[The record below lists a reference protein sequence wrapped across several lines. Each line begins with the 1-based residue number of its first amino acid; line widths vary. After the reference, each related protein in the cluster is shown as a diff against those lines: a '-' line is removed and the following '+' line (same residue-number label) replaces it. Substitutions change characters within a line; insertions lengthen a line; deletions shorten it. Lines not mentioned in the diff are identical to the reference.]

1 MFSSQSKEQINKEKL
16 KKILNDSMSLTQRTL
31 YKQKAGKKNTNS
43 IMTDENSQNFN
54 QNSTKLG
61 FFNERKYSWNETQ
74 SISEKKFFENTLR
87 SPKNTSSQQIIVPK
101 INLESSQN
109 IKLPFSQNLPKLHRL
124 KTEYSQSGIEFKKAD
139 TSVLTI
145 NTNDQM
151 VEAQIERNI
160 ALQNNFQQLS
170 IKVLDV
176 LENIRNNDNE
186 KVDSTMEELLFFLSS
201 TCKTELEL
209 SKMINLSIK
218 QSNKISQINLINQ
231 RLNEKLS
238 FFQEKFQLTNY
249 KSDEIKEKYLKS
261 IKELNLNKKVILNQK
276 KIIEQLEQRLD
287 FILSSDYLNEQ
298 QIPKSQNIRKVVTEL
313 VKENE
318 NLKRDNMK
326 KDEELKRLT
335 DTKLKLNQKLN
346 LLSQKIEFLKS
357 RVSIKEIDEIFLENN
372 NLKVSK
378 NINSNFKENGSIL
391 QNDEL
396 PEKLDFRVNQLRN
409 EYKSLVIDLL
419 EHGSNIFLEQYNGIK
434 DEKRKS
440 DYVKLILSQY
450 LLLNDF
456 AERCNKISQLVHNLE
471 RIDNIDDL
479 LSQTNIDLK
488 QIFKCKQAHVWLYD
502 QQTGIF
508 FTINENNIEE
518 RALNCKG
525 LFSEIIKHQLAS
537 NKSENQD
544 FIVYQQILQETQHQI
559 NIKKQGLPNEKQE
572 NFIYSKTSL
581 CIPLTFSG
589 IKKQIIGILEIT
601 GSKSKVFS
609 GDDEYCAV
617 VISQFLNNQVE
628 RIRDMRIKVMENR
641 YKDFLQ
647 EAFLDFVQC
656 KDKSQFTDCVGTWL
670 HRIFTITQYKFYFVQ
685 ENIFK
690 DDKNIEFSKQHGWAG
705 HVNQTLIIQNIKNT
719 DNFNP
724 QVDLY
729 SILPIQIIPIQNN
742 QKTVALIEVPVKKCN
757 RTSSIQDEFTFSS
770 SPFMGLD
777 NSFENALKQFCTHIA
792 IALSINKID

>member
-1 MFSSQSKEQINKEKL
+1 
-16 KKILNDSMSLTQRTL
+16 MSLTQRTL
-31 YKQKAGKKNTNS
+31 YKQKAGKKNINN

-54 QNSTKLG
+54 QNSTKTG
-61 FFNERKYSWNETQ
+61 FINERKYSWNETQ
-74 SISEKKFFENTLR
+74 LISEKKLFENTLR
-87 SPKNTSSQQIIVPK
+87 SPKNLSSQQIFVPK

-109 IKLPFSQNLPKLHRL
+109 LKYSFSQSLPKLHRL
-124 KTEYSQSGIEFKKAD
+124 KTEYSQSGIELKKKD
-139 TSVLTI
+139 TSLLTI
-145 NTNDQM
+145 NTNDKM

-176 LENIRNNDNE
+176 LENIRSNDSE
-186 KVDSTMEELLFFLSS
+186 KVDSIMEELLVFLSS

-298 QIPKSQNIRKVVTEL
+298 QIPKSQNIRKVITEL
-313 VKENE
+313 VKENQ
-318 NLKRDNMK
+318 NLKRDNIK

-335 DTKLKLNQKLN
+335 DIKIKLNQKLN

-372 NLKVSK
+372 NLKISK
-378 NINSNFKENGSIL
+378 NINSNYKENGSIL

-419 EHGSNIFLEQYNGIK
+419 EHGSNIFLEQYNEIK

-440 DYVKLILSQY
+440 EYVKLILSQY

-456 AERCNKISQLVHNLE
+456 AERCNKISLLVHYLE
-471 RIDNIDDL
+471 RIDDIDDL
-479 LSQTNIDLK
+479 LSQTNTELK
-488 QIFKCKQAHVWLYD
+488 NIFKCKQAHVWLYD
-502 QQTGIF
+502 QSTGIF
-508 FTINENNIEE
+508 FTINENNVEE

-525 LFSEIIKHQLAS
+525 LFSEIVKHQLAS
-537 NKSENQD
+537 NKSENQE
-544 FIVYQQILQETQHQI
+544 FIVYQQILQETQLQ
-559 NIKKQGLPNEKQE
+559 NNAKKQGLQNEKQE

-581 CIPLTFSG
+581 CVPLIFTG
-589 IKKQIIGILEIT
+589 IKKQTIGILEIT

-609 GDDEYCAV
+609 VDDEYCAV
-617 VISQFLNNQVE
+617 IISQFLNNQVA
-628 RIRDMRIKVMENR
+628 RVRDMRIKVMENR

-647 EAFLDFVQC
+647 EAFFDLIQC
-656 KDKSQFTDCVGTWL
+656 QNKTQFTDCVGVWL
-670 HRIFTITQYKFYFVQ
+670 HKIFTITQFKFYFVQ
-685 ENIFK
+685 DKIFK
-690 DDKNIEFSKQHGWAG
+690 NDKNIEYSQQHGWAG
-705 HVNQTLIIQNIKNT
+705 HVLQVSQTLIIQNIKNT

-742 QKTVALIEVPVKKCN
+742 QQTVAIIEVPVKKCN
-757 RTSSIQDEFTFSS
+757 RTSSVHDEFTFSS

-777 NSFENALKQFCTHIA
+777 NSFDNALKQFCTHIS

>member
-1 MFSSQSKEQINKEKL
+1 
-16 KKILNDSMSLTQRTL
+16 MSLTQRQL
-31 YKQKAGKKNTNS
+31 NNKKVGKKNLNS

-54 QNSTKLG
+54 LNSTKLG
-61 FFNERKYSWNETQ
+61 FINERKFSWNETQ
-74 SISEKKFFENTLR
+74 PTSEKKLFENSLK
-87 SPKNTSSQQIIVPK
+87 SPKNFSSQQIFVPK
-101 INLESSQN
+101 INLDSSQN
-109 IKLPFSQNLPKLHRL
+109 LKLAFSQNLPKLNRL
-124 KTEYSQSGIEFKKAD
+124 KTEYSQSGIEFKKID
-139 TSVLTI
+139 SSMLTI

-151 VEAQIERNI
+151 IEAQIERNI

-176 LENIRNNDNE
+176 LENIRNNDSD
-186 KVDSTMEELLFFLSS
+186 KVDSTMEELLVFLSS

-218 QSNKISQINLINQ
+218 QSNKISQINLLNQ
-231 RLNEKLS
+231 KLNDKLS

-335 DTKLKLNQKLN
+335 DIKLKLNQKLN

-357 RVSIKEIDEIFLENN
+357 RVSIKEIDEIFLENS
-372 NLKVSK
+372 NLKISK
-378 NINSNFKENGSIL
+378 NINNNYKENGSIL

-409 EYKSLVIDLL
+409 EYKSLVVDLL
-419 EHGSNIFLEQYNGIK
+419 EHGSNIFLEQYNEMK

-440 DYVKLILSQY
+440 EYVKLILSQY

-456 AERCNKISQLVHNLE
+456 AERCNKISQLVHQLE

-479 LSQTNIDLK
+479 LNQTNIELK

-502 QQTGIF
+502 QLTGIF

-544 FIVYQQILQETQHQI
+544 FVVYQQIVQETQLQ
-559 NIKKQGLPNEKQE
+559 NNAKKQGLQNEKLD
-572 NFIYSKTSL
+572 NFIYSKTCL

-589 IKKQIIGILEIT
+589 IKKQTIGILEIT

-609 GDDEYCAV
+609 VDDEYCAV
-617 VISQFLNNQVE
+617 IISQFLNNQVA
-628 RIRDMRIKVMENR
+628 RIREMRIKLMENR

-647 EAFLDFVQC
+647 EAFLSLVQC
-656 KDKSQFTDCVGTWL
+656 LDKIQFTNCISTWL
-670 HRIFTITQYKFYFVQ
+670 HKIFTITQFKFYFVQ
-685 ENIFK
+685 NETLKN
-690 DDKNIEFSKQHGWAG
+690 DKNQEFSKQHGWAG
-705 HVNQTLIIQNIKNT
+705 HVLQVNQTMIVQNIKNT
-719 DNFNP
+719 DNFDP
-724 QVDLY
+724 LVDLY

-742 QKTVALIEVPVKKCN
+742 QQTVAIIEVPVKKCN
-757 RTSSIQDEFTFSS
+757 RTSSVQDEFTFSS

-777 NSFENALKQFCTHIA
+777 SSFDNALKQFCTHIA
-792 IALSINKID
+792 IALSINKIY